1 MIKRKKRLILF
12 EILFPK
18 ALAKNKK
25 KPFRSVTIPRTENR
39 VISHELSFEKC
50 FIFIH
55 FSHKIYENIYD
66 RNTYDEESKICAGG
80 KEGEAGCYVSEKYFR
95 DKSAI
100 CLSN

>member
-1 MIKRKKRLILF
+1 MTLILL
-12 EILFPK
+12 EILLPK
-18 ALAKNKK
+18 ALAENKK
-25 KPFRSVTIPRTENR
+25 TFRSR
-39 VISHELSFEKC
+39 ELSFEKC

-55 FSHKIYENIYD
+55 FSHKIYDIYD